1 MFFKRRSSRANSYVE
16 HDGNRQSFDDF
27 SEKRPESSRNNQPI
41 QGGPDSDDA
50 ADMYP
55 RQQQP
60 QEQSMPVRGMSN
72 GGMPMGAP
80 VPQAM
85 NSAPLK
91 AEPMPDLL
99 AAAFNQAVRPYTE
112 KIEQL
117 ESQLAD
123 MQAWVEQLE
132 AQRAEVHS
140 WIDKRGLR
148 PDVPSSIAKIMD
160 TTTPDAA
167 HTLNAQL
174 DRKIT
179 IVNFD
184 LHRLQDDLN
193 DSISSAHFAS
203 SMLKFLPDIQRLTL
217 LPQGPKYAFDLI
229 LKLGGNL
236 NSHGGLD
243 SADSADIAARRDFY
257 SRLDTAMVDVV
268 QRRFGEG
275 EEWNVQREIKR
286 IEKTASYLKTY
297 GVEPYFPQT
306 REVMAR
312 EMEFQPNGAP
322 NGQGTPPRI
331 LAVGKGVDF
340 DDFDDRPETTK
351 SKLDDAESDLAANA
365 GFPTYKESQSQWSN
379 GVYLANQEPW
389 RGDQAKMRTF
399 DWINNDRHERGIRH
413 IEHEYDSTQYPWV
426 RPTTLAG
433 ETPAIARGVDD
444 VQPPP
449 GFGPA
454 PESLSKDAL
463 EHWEQEQHDVFTRRQ
478 ARLNMSESVD
488 QDRRD
493 SAQDKTWSTTKW
505 LGRPAKGSS
514 ARTSMNAG
522 QHDNELTMHEN
533 MNPPP

>member
-16 HDGNRQSFDDF
+16 HDANRQSFDDF
-27 SEKRPESSRNNQPI
+27 SEKRPDSSRNSQPP
-41 QGGPDSDDA
+41 QGPPDDA
-50 ADMYP
+50 DADMYARP
-55 RQQQP
+55 QQP
-60 QEQSMPVRGMSN
+60 QEQGMPVRGMSN
-72 GGMPMGAP
+72 SSHGGMSMGGAP
-80 VPQAM
+80 VPAM
-85 NSAPLK
+85 SSAPVK

-148 PDVPSSIAKIMD
+148 PDVPSAIAKIMD

-243 SADSADIAARRDFY
+243 SADGADITARRDFY
-257 SRLDTAMVDVV
+257 ARLDAAMVDVV

-312 EMEFQPNGAP
+312 EMEFQPNAAP
-322 NGQGTPPRI
+322 NGQGTPPR
-331 LAVGKGVDF
+331 
-340 DDFDDRPETTK
+340 
-351 SKLDDAESDLAANA
+351 
-365 GFPTYKESQSQWSN
+365 Y
-379 GVYLANQEPW
+379 
-389 RGDQAKMRTF
+389 
-399 DWINNDRHERGIRH
+399 H
-413 IEHEYDSTQYPWV
+413 
-426 RPTTLAG
+426 
-433 ETPAIARGVDD
+433 
-444 VQPPP
+444 
-449 GFGPA
+449 
-454 PESLSKDAL
+454 
-463 EHWEQEQHDVFTRRQ
+463 
-478 ARLNMSESVD
+478 
-488 QDRRD
+488 
-493 SAQDKTWSTTKW
+493 
-505 LGRPAKGSS
+505 
-514 ARTSMNAG
+514 
-522 QHDNELTMHEN
+522 
-533 MNPPP
+533 